1 MSQIVFI
8 GEAYGKDEAQCCS
21 PFVGTAGQELAR
33 MLHAAGFSCANL
45 PYKYTSKWKMID
57 YWTQCPVTLLNVFDE
72 RPADNEVELF
82 YASQSAQVSIDKSL
96 PYRKFGSSHKYVLL
110 EKAHHV
116 HALHEKLRELKPNL
130 IVPLGN
136 TALWALGKPASISK
150 QRGNVALSDFGK
162 ILPTYHP
169 AAVLRNWSLRHITI
183 ADFFKAR
190 RESRSPDINI
200 PMRRIAIPESISDLH
215 SWWGEHSPS
224 CSLLAVDIETIRK
237 QQISEVGFAVSPTE
251 ALWVPIVTEQRTGN
265 KRHYKAHWSREDE
278 AKVWRFIKQVCESP
292 VPKIGQNLKYDLFW
306 LREKMGICIR
316 NYAEDTMVKS
326 HCWNP
331 EMQKSLGFLASLFLD
346 SVSWKSIRKDA
357 KPGEQE

>member
-1 MSQIVFI
+1 MPQIVFI
-8 GEAYGKDEAQCCS
+8 GEAFGRDEEMVQS
-21 PFVGTAGQELAR
+21 PFVGAAGCELGR
-33 MLHAAGFSCANL
+33 MLHMAGFSCPNI
-45 PYKYTSKWKMID
+45 PYKFTSKYAMID
-57 YWTQCPVTLLNVFDE
+57 YWSQCPVTLLNVFNE
-72 RPADNEVELF
+72 RPKDNEVELF

-150 QRGNVALSDFGK
+150 QRGNVALSEYGK

-190 RESRSPDINI
+190 RESRSPDIEI
-200 PMRRIAIPESISDLH
+200 KDRTISIPETIQDLYT
-215 SWWGEHSPS
+215 WWDEHGSKAP
-224 CSLLAVDIETIRK
+224 LLAVDIETIRK
-237 QQISEVGFAVSPTE
+237 TQISEVGFASSPTE
-251 ALWVPIVTEQRTGN
+251 ALWVPVVLETRKGN
-265 KRHYKAHWSREDE
+265 SRSYRRVWSAEDE
-278 AKVWRFIKQVCESP
+278 LLVWKFIRMVCESP
-292 VPKIGQNLKYDLFW
+292 RPKIGQNLKFDIFW
-306 LREKMGICIR
+306 LKEKMNISLR
-316 NYAEDTMVKS
+316 NYAEDCMVKS

-331 EMQKSLGFLASLFLD
+331 EMQKSLGFLSSLFLD
-346 SVSWKSIRKDA
+346 SVAWKSMRRDA
-357 KPGEQE
+357 KPGESE